1 MKHRSTHVLAPTGR
15 LRVGLYP
22 GSPASFLGAQGEL
35 PERGLGFELGRAFA
49 TFLSV
54 PFEPVLFQTNGE
66 ILSAVRQE
74 LLDLVLVNATPVR
87 AQYLALAEPVLFTD
101 QTYLVGPDCVV
112 RSIGQIDRVG
122 VRIGVSA
129 GSTSEATLPG
139 LLKQATVVSTHGLDQ
154 VIHSMQEGELD
165 AFATNKTIL
174 SELAD
179 RLPGA
184 VILDG
189 AWGTESIA
197 LGIPK
202 HREAA
207 LDVLKQFS
215 QAAQASG
222 LVEQAIR
229 RAGMRG
235 ARL

>member
-1 MKHRSTHVLAPTGR
+1 MKHHSTHVLAPTGR

-49 TFLSV
+49 TFLSI

-112 RSIGQIDRVG
+112 RSIGQIDRAG

-129 GSTSEATLPG
+129 GSTSEATLPR
-139 LLKQATVVSTHGLDQ
+139 LLKQATVVATHGLDQ
-154 VIHSMQEGELD
+154 VVNLMREGKLD

-189 AWGTESIA
+189 AWGTENIA

-215 QAAQASG
+215 QTAQASG

>member
-1 MKHRSTHVLAPTGR
+1 
-15 LRVGLYP
+15 
-22 GSPASFLGAQGEL
+22 
-35 PERGLGFELGRAFA
+35 
-49 TFLSV
+49 
-54 PFEPVLFQTNGE
+54 
-66 ILSAVRQE
+66 
-74 LLDLVLVNATPVR
+74 
-87 AQYLALAEPVLFTD
+87 
-101 QTYLVGPDCVV
+101 
-112 RSIGQIDRVG
+112 
-122 VRIGVSA
+122 
-129 GSTSEATLPG
+129 
-139 LLKQATVVSTHGLDQ
+139 LLKQATVVATHGLDQ
-154 VIHSMQEGELD
+154 VVNLMREGKLD

-215 QAAQASG
+215 QTAQASG

>member
-1 MKHRSTHVLAPTGR
+1 
-15 LRVGLYP
+15 
-22 GSPASFLGAQGEL
+22 
-35 PERGLGFELGRAFA
+35 LGRAFA
-49 TFLSV
+49 IFLSV

-129 GSTSEATLPG
+129 GSTSETTLPG
-139 LLKQATVVSTHGLDQ
+139 LLKQATVVATQGLDQ
-154 VIHSMQEGELD
+154 VVDLMREGKLD

-179 RLPGA
+179 RIPGA

-202 HREAA
+202 SREAV
-207 LDVLKQFS
+207 LDILKQFS
-215 QAAQASG
+215 QAAQVSG

>member
-1 MKHRSTHVLAPTGR
+1 MKHHSTHVLAPTGR

-54 PFEPVLFQTNGE
+54 PFELVLFQTNGE

-112 RSIGQIDRVG
+112 RSIGQIDRAG

-129 GSTSEATLPG
+129 GSTSEATLPR
-139 LLKQATVVSTHGLDQ
+139 LLKQATVVATHGLDQ
-154 VIHSMQEGELD
+154 VGNLMREGKLD

-189 AWGTESIA
+189 AWGTENIA

-215 QAAQASG
+215 QTAQASG

>member
-1 MKHRSTHVLAPTGR
+1 

-22 GSPASFLGAQGEL
+22 GSPASFLVAQSEL

-49 TFLSV
+49 TFLGV
-54 PFEPVLFQTNGE
+54 QFEPVLFQTNGE

-101 QTYLVGPDCVV
+101 QTYLVGPDCAV
-112 RSIGQIDRVG
+112 RDIGQIDGVG
-122 VRIGVSA
+122 LRIGVSA
-129 GSTSEATLPG
+129 GSTSETTLPG
-139 LLKQATVVSTHGLDQ
+139 LLKQATVVATQGLDQ
-154 VIHSMQEGELD
+154 VVDLMRGGKLD

-179 RLPGA
+179 RIPGA

-202 HREAA
+202 SRKAV
-207 LDVLKQFS
+207 LDILKQFS
-215 QAAQASG
+215 QAAQVSG

>member
-1 MKHRSTHVLAPTGR
+1 
-15 LRVGLYP
+15 
-22 GSPASFLGAQGEL
+22 
-35 PERGLGFELGRAFA
+35 
-49 TFLSV
+49 LSV
-54 PFEPVLFQTNGE
+54 PFELVLFQTNGE

-112 RSIGQIDRVG
+112 RSIGQIDRAG

-129 GSTSEATLPG
+129 GSTSEATLPR
-139 LLKQATVVSTHGLDQ
+139 LLKQATVVATHGLDQ
-154 VIHSMQEGELD
+154 VVNLMREGKLD

-189 AWGTESIA
+189 AWGTENIA

-215 QAAQASG
+215 QTAQASG

>member
-1 MKHRSTHVLAPTGR
+1 MDWS
-15 LRVGLYP
+15 
-22 GSPASFLGAQGEL
+22 Q
-35 PERGLGFELGRAFA
+35 GLGFELGRAFA

-54 PFEPVLFQTNGE
+54 PFEPVLFPTNGE
-66 ILSAVRQE
+66 ILSAVRQA

-101 QTYLVGPDCVV
+101 QTYLVGSDCVV
-112 RSIGQIDRVG
+112 RSISQIDGVG
-122 VRIGVSA
+122 LRIGVSA
-129 GSTSEATLPG
+129 GSTSEATLPS
-139 LLKQATVVSTHGLDQ
+139 LLKQATVVATQGLDQ
-154 VIHSMQEGELD
+154 VVDLMREGKLD
-165 AFATNKTIL
+165 AFATNKIIL
-174 SELAD
+174 SELAE

-197 LGIPK
+197 LGIPRC
-202 HREAA
+202 REAA

-215 QAAQASG
+215 QAAQVSG

>member
-1 MKHRSTHVLAPTGR
+1 
-15 LRVGLYP
+15 
-22 GSPASFLGAQGEL
+22 L

-54 PFEPVLFQTNGE
+54 PFELVLFQTNGE

-112 RSIGQIDRVG
+112 RSIGQIDRAG

-129 GSTSEATLPG
+129 GSTSEATLPR
-139 LLKQATVVSTHGLDQ
+139 LLKQATVVATHGLDQ
-154 VIHSMQEGELD
+154 VVNLMREGKLD

-189 AWGTESIA
+189 AWGTENIA

-215 QAAQASG
+215 QTAQASG